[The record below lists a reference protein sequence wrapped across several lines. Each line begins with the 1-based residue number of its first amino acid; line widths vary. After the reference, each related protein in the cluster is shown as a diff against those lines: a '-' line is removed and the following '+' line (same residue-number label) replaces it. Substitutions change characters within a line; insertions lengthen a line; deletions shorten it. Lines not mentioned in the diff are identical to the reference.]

1 METFLKINKSKVNMR
16 FIVKIEKE
24 RLVDNPIIIF
34 TIQDGRDTRERH
46 VVYTDTKKRDKD
58 FDSIPCVTIGEIL

>member
-1 METFLKINKSKVNMR
+1 METFLKINESKVNIR

-34 TIQDGRDTRERH
+34 TIQEGRGTRERH
-46 VVYTDTKKRDKD
+46 VVYTDTKKRDED
-58 FDSIPCVTIGEIL
+58 FDSIPCVTIGETL